1 MKIRGMVFNTGRIF
15 LVLCSDRSSCMRVVP
30 VQTRFCPTEDIVG
43 KGLLTFT
50 PICHCSLIR
59 VVLALV
65 PSGCA
70 LLAWIITTTMKFDA
84 PTPSKPLPSLVP
96 DSLSSL
102 QEPLLHT
109 PPVEQDSTTTMRL
122 RGGNSSTPCSIRDR
136 GMSAENHGIIDVE
149 APSCEI
155 ESDEAGVQTQDEE
168 QHTLWQ
174 MLGHVMVGRW
184 GSIRP
189 SRLPFLQYPPEA
201 HSKPSFSLTK

>member
-1 MKIRGMVFNTGRIF
+1 
-15 LVLCSDRSSCMRVVP
+15 
-30 VQTRFCPTEDIVG
+30 
-43 KGLLTFT
+43 
-50 PICHCSLIR
+50 
-59 VVLALV
+59 
-65 PSGCA
+65 
-70 LLAWIITTTMKFDA
+70 
-84 PTPSKPLPSLVP
+84 
-96 DSLSSL
+96 
-102 QEPLLHT
+102 
-109 PPVEQDSTTTMRL
+109 
-122 RGGNSSTPCSIRDR
+122 
-136 GMSAENHGIIDVE
+136 MSAENHGIIDVE